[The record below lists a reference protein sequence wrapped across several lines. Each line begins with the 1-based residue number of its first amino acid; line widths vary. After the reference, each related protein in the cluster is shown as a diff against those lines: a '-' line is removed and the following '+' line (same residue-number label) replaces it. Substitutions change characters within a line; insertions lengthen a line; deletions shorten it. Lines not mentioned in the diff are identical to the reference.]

1 VNTVAVEHGD
11 AHQGSLL
18 AGPGPAAPVPAELA
32 GPLDRV
38 PELAGTPRTV
48 TELPGGLT
56 NRNYKV
62 STPAGA
68 FVVRIWSGGGDY
80 LAINRDHE
88 HHNSVAA
95 AQAGVGAPVVA
106 YRPEDRMLVLG
117 YIDGRTF
124 GNSDV
129 QAPANI
135 PRIAEAC
142 RRLHSGPR
150 FAGDFDMFVIQGRY
164 AAVTAELGFRV
175 PAGYDGLMPQM
186 EAARRAL
193 AVRAAPTVPC
203 NNDLLAAN
211 FIDDGSRIWLIDYEY
226 AGNNDACF
234 ELGNIWG
241 ECRLSA
247 DALADLVT
255 AYYGRPLRNKI
266 ARAMLLGMVGK
277 YGWTLWG
284 AIQAATSPIEFD
296 FWSWAME
303 RYEGAVAGLTGPDFP
318 RLLDD
323 VQRDD

>member
-1 VNTVAVEHGD
+1 M
-11 AHQGSLL
+11 GSELTAPAGAGL
-18 AGPGPAAPVPAELA
+18 AGK
-32 GPLDRV
+32 LDRV
-38 PELAGTPRTV
+38 PELAGTRTV

-56 NRNYKV
+56 NHNYKV
-62 STPAGA
+62 STPEGT
-68 FVVRIWSGGGDY
+68 FVVRVWSGGGDF

-88 HHNSVAA
+88 YHNSVAA

-106 YRPEDRMLVLG
+106 YRPEDNMLVLG

-135 PRIAEAC
+135 PRIARAC
-142 RRLHSGPR
+142 RQLHTGPR

-175 PAGYDGLMPQM
+175 PAGYDGLMPQL

-193 AVRAAPTVPC
+193 AVRAEPAVPC

-234 ELGNIWG
+234 ELGNIWS
-241 ECRLSA
+241 ESTLSLGQL
-247 DALADLVT
+247 DELVGH
-255 AYYGRPLRNKI
+255 YYSEHLTNKV
-266 ARAMLLGMVGK
+266 ARARLWGLMSK
-277 YGWTLWG
+277 YGWTLW
-284 AIQAATSPIEFD
+284 ASIQDGVSDIDFD
-296 FWSWAME
+296 FWTWGMDKYD
-303 RYEGAVAGLTGPDFP
+303 RAVGEFDGPDFD
-318 RLLDD
+318 RLIDD
-323 VQRDD
+323 VQRAD

>member
-1 VNTVAVEHGD
+1 
-11 AHQGSLL
+11 
-18 AGPGPAAPVPAELA
+18 
-32 GPLDRV
+32 
-38 PELAGTPRTV
+38 
-48 TELPGGLT
+48 
-56 NRNYKV
+56 V
-62 STPAGA
+62 STPEGT
-68 FVVRIWSGGGDY
+68 FVVRVWSGGGDF

-88 HHNSVAA
+88 YRNSVAA

-106 YRPEDRMLVLG
+106 YHPEDNLLVLRF
-117 YIDGRTF
+117 IDGRTF
-124 GNSDV
+124 GNEDV

-135 PRIAEAC
+135 PRIARAC
-142 RRLHSGPR
+142 RQLHAGPR

-164 AAVTAELGFRV
+164 AAVTAELGLRV
-175 PAGYDGLMPQM
+175 PAGYDSLMPQM
-186 EAARRAL
+186 EGARRAL
-193 AVRAAPTVPC
+193 AVRAEPTVPC

-211 FIDDGSRIWLIDYEY
+211 FIDDGRRVWLIDYEY

-241 ECRLSA
+241 ECHLSA

-255 AYYGRPLRNKI
+255 AYYGRTLRNKI
-266 ARAMLLGMVGK
+266 ARSMLLGMVGR

>member
-1 VNTVAVEHGD
+1 MEPAAGRGD
-11 AHQGSLL
+11 ARDVLR
-18 AGPGPAAPVPAELA
+18 AGHVGRAE
-32 GPLDRV
+32 
-38 PELAGTPRTV
+38 
-48 TELPGGLT
+48 
-56 NRNYKV
+56 
-62 STPAGA
+62 
-68 FVVRIWSGGGDY
+68 
-80 LAINRDHE
+80 
-88 HHNSVAA
+88 
-95 AQAGVGAPVVA
+95 
-106 YRPEDRMLVLG
+106 
-117 YIDGRTF
+117 
-124 GNSDV
+124 
-129 QAPANI
+129 
-135 PRIAEAC
+135 
-142 RRLHSGPR
+142 
-150 FAGDFDMFVIQGRY
+150 
-164 AAVTAELGFRV
+164 
-175 PAGYDGLMPQM
+175 
-186 EAARRAL
+186 
-193 AVRAAPTVPC
+193 PTVPC

-211 FIDDGSRIWLIDYEY
+211 FIDAGSRIWLIDYEY

-241 ECRLSA
+241 ECRLST

>member
-1 VNTVAVEHGD
+1 MGSELD
-11 AHQGSLL
+11 APIAADL
-18 AGPGPAAPVPAELA
+18 ADA
-32 GPLDRV
+32 LDRV
-38 PELAGTPRTV
+38 PGLAGAPRTV

-62 STPAGA
+62 STPEGT
-68 FVVRIWSGGGDY
+68 FVVRVWSGGGDF

-88 HHNSVAA
+88 YRNSVAA
-95 AQAGVGAPVVA
+95 AQAGVGAPVMA

-124 GNSDV
+124 GNEDV
-129 QAPANI
+129 RMPANI
-135 PRIAEAC
+135 PRIAQAC
-142 RRLHSGPR
+142 RQLHAGPR

-164 AAVTAELGFRV
+164 AAVTAELGLRV
-175 PAGYDGLMPQM
+175 PAGYDSLMPQL

-193 AVRAAPTVPC
+193 AVRAEPTVPC

-211 FIDDGSRIWLIDYEY
+211 FIDDGRRIWLIDYEY

-241 ECRLSA
+241 ECHLSA

-255 AYYGRPLRNKI
+255 AYYGRTLRNKI

-303 RYEGAVAGLTGPDFP
+303 RYEGAVAGLTGPDFL

>member
-1 VNTVAVEHGD
+1 MADDLHGD
-11 AHQGSLL
+11 LGALFEQVPSL
-18 AGPGPAAPVPAELA
+18 AGSPRSVQR
-32 GPLDRV
+32 LD
-38 PELAGTPRTV
+38 
-48 TELPGGLT
+48 GGLT

-62 STPAGA
+62 TTPEGT
-68 FVVRIWSGGGDY
+68 FVARVWSGGGDF

-88 HHNSVAA
+88 YHNSVAA

-106 YRPEDRMLVLG
+106 YHPEDNLLVLRF
-117 YIDGRTF
+117 IEGRTF

-129 QAPANI
+129 QSPANI
-135 PRIAEAC
+135 PRIAQAC
-142 RRLHSGPR
+142 RRLHAGPR

-164 AAVTAELGFRV
+164 AAVTAELGLRV
-175 PAGYDGLMPQM
+175 PAGYDSLMPQL

-193 AVRAAPTVPC
+193 AVLAEPTVPC
-203 NNDLLAAN
+203 NSDLLAAN
-211 FIDDGSRIWLIDYEY
+211 FIDDGRRIWLIDYEY

-241 ECRLSA
+241 ECHLSA

-255 AYYGRPLRNKI
+255 AYYGRTLRNKI

-303 RYEGAVAGLTGPDFP
+303 RYEGAVAGLTGPDFL

>member
-1 VNTVAVEHGD
+1 MGSELRD
-11 AHQGSLL
+11 AQRKG
-18 AGPGPAAPVPAELA
+18 GPLGVPAPVAADPAGGLA
-32 GPLDRV
+32 DRLDRV
-38 PELAGTPRTV
+38 PELAGQARTV

-62 STPAGA
+62 TTGAGA
-68 FVVRIWSGGGDY
+68 FVARVWSGGGDF

-88 HHNSVAA
+88 YRNSVAA
-95 AQAGVGAPVVA
+95 AQAGVGARVVA
-106 YRPEDRMLVLG
+106 YHPADNLLVLRF
-117 YIDGRTF
+117 IEGRTF

-129 QAPANI
+129 QSPANI
-135 PRIAEAC
+135 PRIARAC
-142 RRLHSGPR
+142 RQLHTGPR

-175 PAGYDGLMPQM
+175 PAGYDALMPQM

-193 AVRAAPTVPC
+193 AARAEPTVPC

-211 FIDDGSRIWLIDYEY
+211 FIDDGRRIWLIDYEY

-247 DALADLVT
+247 DALAGLVT

-266 ARAMLLGMVGK
+266 ARAMLLGIVGK
-277 YGWTLWG
+277 YGWTRWG

-303 RYEGAVAGLTGPDFP
+303 RYEGAVAGLTGPGFP

>member
-1 VNTVAVEHGD
+1 M
-11 AHQGSLL
+11 GSELRGAQQEGGLL
-18 AGPGPAAPVPAELA
+18 GAPAPIAAGLSSA
-32 GPLDRV
+32 LDRV
-38 PELAGTPRTV
+38 PGLAGAPRTV

-62 STPAGA
+62 STPEGT
-68 FVVRIWSGGGDY
+68 FVARVWSGGGDF

-88 HHNSVAA
+88 YHNSVAA

-106 YRPEDRMLVLG
+106 YHPEDNLLVLRF
-117 YIDGRTF
+117 IEGRTF

-129 QAPANI
+129 QLPANI
-135 PRIAEAC
+135 PRIAQAC
-142 RRLHSGPR
+142 RQLHAGPR

-164 AAVTAELGFRV
+164 AAVTAELGLRV
-175 PAGYDGLMPQM
+175 PPVYDSLMPQL

-193 AVRAAPTVPC
+193 AVGAEPTVPC

-211 FIDDGSRIWLIDYEY
+211 FIDDGRRIWLIDYEY

-241 ECRLSA
+241 ECHLSA
-247 DALADLVT
+247 YALADLVA
-255 AYYGRPLRNKI
+255 AYYGRTLRNKI